1 MTLDFILPVLLSD
14 YKYFFIVMRVLFP
27 FVGDSV
33 EYKNEQNK
41 SKGYSV
47 IDGKKESVINQGL
60 KLRGEGKK
68 N

>member
-1 MTLDFILPVLLSD
+1 
-14 YKYFFIVMRVLFP
+14 MRVLFP